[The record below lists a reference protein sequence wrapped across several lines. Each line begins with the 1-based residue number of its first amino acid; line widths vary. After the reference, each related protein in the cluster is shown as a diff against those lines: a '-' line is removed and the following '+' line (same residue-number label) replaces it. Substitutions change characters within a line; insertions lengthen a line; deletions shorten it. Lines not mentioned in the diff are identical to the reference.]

1 MIMTTSLLNK
11 ELLGCNKAPQKDRR
25 SRIVIC
31 RTLQRFKTIAAAC
44 AALSI
49 AAAPVSAQDAPSL
62 SNDVT
67 SELSSQLSDEDSYKT
82 FKNVSDADRN
92 STPNKFL
99 HTFSDGIV
107 FWKVDL
113 LSGTI
118 QAASISDGRTP
129 CWSETGVVYRSA
141 SSFAPSASPC
151 FEVVKESIISGRV
164 YLTVLE
170 RDLQPIDDRT
180 IDAPPKYSWRILAF
194 APSAQGRLAWSFVP
208 EQFIHKL
215 NEKREGEERFD
226 PRFLSIER
234 PLAPEP
240 NSDSLVVFVRDT
252 EKNLLIECKLDAAS
266 GTILSFTLSR

>member
-1 MIMTTSLLNK
+1 MTTSLLNK

-67 SELSSQLSDEDSYKT
+67 SELSSQLSAEDSYKI

-92 STPNKFL
+92 STPNNFL

-215 NEKREGEERFD
+215 NEKREGEERLD
-226 PRFLSIER
+226 SRFLSIER

-240 NSDSLVVFVRDT
+240 NSDSLVVVVRDSQ
-252 EKNLLIECKLDAAS
+252 KNLLIECKLDAAS